1 MCAALCNNVRTQVTE
16 ASGWRKASSSA
27 AGTPIEPIEQAALK
41 LTGGNK
47 TEAVAL
53 ALRLLLERGA
63 RAGDLFGG
71 QKGSV
76 RVGAGLD
83 LTKPA
88 LDVEP
93 DAQTGRELEH

>member
-1 MCAALCNNVRTQVTE
+1 MSWKLTNAARGHPNRKDVT
-16 ASGWRKASSSA
+16 KL
-27 AGTPIEPIEQAALK
+27 IEQAAFK

-53 ALRLLLERGA
+53 ALRRLLDQDA
-63 RAGDLFGG
+63 RAGDLFGAH
-71 QKGSV
+71 KGGV
-76 RVGAGLD
+76 RVGAGID
-83 LTKPA
+83 LTDPA

>member
-1 MCAALCNNVRTQVTE
+1 LSWKLTNAARGHPNRQDVTE
-16 ASGWRKASSSA
+16 L
-27 AGTPIEPIEQAALK
+27 IEQAAFK

-53 ALRLLLERGA
+53 ALRRLLDQDA
-63 RAGDLFGG
+63 RAGDLFGAH
-71 QKGSV
+71 KGGV
-76 RVGAGLD
+76 RVGAGID
-83 LTKPA
+83 LTDPA

>member
-1 MCAALCNNVRTQVTE
+1 MANVVTIN
-16 ASGWRKASSSA
+16 RKDV
-27 AGTPIEPIEQAALK
+27 IELIEQAAIK

-53 ALRLLLERGA
+53 ALRRLLDQDA
-63 RAGDLFGG
+63 RAGDLFGAH
-71 QKGSV
+71 KGGV
-76 RVGAGLD
+76 RVGAWID
-83 LTKPA
+83 LTEPA

>member
-1 MCAALCNNVRTQVTE
+1 MANVVTIN
-16 ASGWRKASSSA
+16 RKDV
-27 AGTPIEPIEQAALK
+27 IELIEQAAIK

-53 ALRLLLERGA
+53 ALRRLLDQDA
-63 RAGDLFGG
+63 RAGDLFGAH
-71 QKGSV
+71 KGGV
-76 RVGAGLD
+76 RIGAGID
-83 LTKPA
+83 LTEPA

>member
-1 MCAALCNNVRTQVTE
+1 MANVVTIN
-16 ASGWRKASSSA
+16 RKDV
-27 AGTPIEPIEQAALK
+27 IELIEQVALK

-53 ALRLLLERGA
+53 ALRRLLDQDA
-63 RAGDLFGG
+63 RAGDLFGAH
-71 QKGSV
+71 KGSV
-76 RVGAGLD
+76 RVGAGID
-83 LTKPA
+83 LTEPA